1 MVTARKDESNVRFIS
16 EDNMKNN
23 RLRFL
28 LSLSL
33 LTVMAFVPSFP
44 VTAAETAGY
53 EVVPCE
59 VNAYVIDVNPAG
71 VSVRSGPGEGYPVIA
86 VLPPV
91 GVTPDYNDVDVMIR
105 GSVGEWMRISDPWS
119 STTETKEGFEKTTGW
134 VYGPSLG
141 LRARGVAPLYE
152 EPNTESPVLVRVPH
166 DDGGA
171 IIGCQ
176 GRWVKVNYR
185 GVKGW
190 LAPGTHCGASVTT
203 CS

>member
-1 MVTARKDESNVRFIS
+1 MKTKENLRILSALFIPIVVTLFS
-16 EDNMKNN
+16 
-23 RLRFL
+23 
-28 LSLSL
+28 
-33 LTVMAFVPSFP
+33 TFP
-44 VTAAETAGY
+44 AIAAETAGY

-59 VNAYVIDVNPAG
+59 VHAYVIDVNPSG
-71 VSVRSGPGEGYPVIA
+71 VNVRSGPGEGYPVIA
-86 VLPPV
+86 LLPPV
-91 GVTPDYNDVDVMIR
+91 GVAPDYNDVDVMIR

-119 STTETKEGFEKTTGW
+119 STTETKEGFEKTVGW

-141 LRARGVAPLYE
+141 LRAKGFAPLYE

-171 IIGCQ
+171 VIGCQ
-176 GRWVKVNYR
+176 GEWVKVNYR

-203 CS
+203 CP